1 MMLAIS
7 SQTRTSARALPASMS
22 QATSSTKSTRS
33 RWPFVAGVAMDAGF
47 ILQYIAAGTVWVE
60 DRLRILPVVWIGSG
74 LLLAALTGAASIIVG
89 DPFLTSYFRYVDL
102 PILGKVPLASA
113 TVFDLGV
120 FGLVV
125 GATVLMLIAIAHQS
139 IRRLRA
145 ARLEEERQSE
155 EQQLWS

>member
-1 MMLAIS
+1 
-7 SQTRTSARALPASMS
+7 
-22 QATSSTKSTRS
+22 
-33 RWPFVAGVAMDAGF
+33 MDAGF